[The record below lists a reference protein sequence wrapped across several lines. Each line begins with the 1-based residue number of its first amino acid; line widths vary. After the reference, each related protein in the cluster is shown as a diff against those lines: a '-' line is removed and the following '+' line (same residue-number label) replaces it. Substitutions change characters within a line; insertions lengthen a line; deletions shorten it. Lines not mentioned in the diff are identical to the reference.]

1 MATKEDN
8 SRRLLDMEK
17 KLINLVE
24 RQRPLADGGMQY
36 LYEVSTLRNTCEF
49 HIGEMVKPAKVRAM
63 CIDRESYRVT
73 IRGNR

>member
-1 MATKEDN
+1 
-8 SRRLLDMEK
+8 MEK

>member
-1 MATKEDN
+1 
-8 SRRLLDMEK
+8 MEK

-24 RQRPLADGGMQY
+24 RQRPLAAGGMQY

-49 HIGEMVKPAKVRAM
+49 HIGEIVKPAKVRAM

>member
-1 MATKEDN
+1 
-8 SRRLLDMEK
+8 MEK

-63 CIDRESYRVT
+63 CMDRESYRVT
-73 IRGNR
+73 IRGNRS

>member
-1 MATKEDN
+1 
-8 SRRLLDMEK
+8 MEK

-24 RQRPLADGGMQY
+24 RQRPLAAGGMQY

>member
-1 MATKEDN
+1 
-8 SRRLLDMEK
+8 MEK

-24 RQRPLADGGMQY
+24 RQRPLAAGGIQY
-36 LYEVSTLRNTCEF
+36 VYEVSTLRNTCEF

-73 IRGNR
+73 IRGNS